1 MSEAK
6 VKNFLLLAGGR
17 NKKLVNHKGSN
28 FGGPDG
34 VSMSS
39 LICYNCLKFSRI
51 ISNYLELL
59 SPLRGYLKLDYFIL
73 IYAI

>member
-51 ISNYLELL
+51 MSPPLGVAQIRLTLL
-59 SPLRGYLKLDYFIL
+59 QLLHLCQKST
-73 IYAI
+73 